1 MSSNSAI
8 VSNTTAQS
16 SPSLSSSTE
25 QTKEKSV
32 VVIAKH
38 YGFSVDGINF
48 LAPEGLYCEL
58 ISDFKISQLPNA
70 PKHMMGLINLRGNL
84 IPLYRVS
91 ETKETKLAATYAFLM
106 GDPKHGAALLI
117 HEKPRSITID
127 DSHTKTQTKSTLPW
141 LEGCVEECFRIDT
154 VTWNK
159 INIRNLFKKL
169 ANKL

>member
-1 MSSNSAI
+1 MSPNSAI

-16 SPSLSSSTE
+16 PPSLSSSDE
-25 QTKEKSV
+25 QEKAV
-32 VVIAKH
+32 VIIAKH

-58 ISDFKISQLPNA
+58 ISEFNISQLPNA

-91 ETKETKLAATYAFLM
+91 ETKETKLSTTYAFLM
-106 GDPKHGAALLI
+106 GEPKHGAALLI
-117 HEKPRSITID
+117 QEKPRSITID
-127 DSHTKTQTKSTLPW
+127 DSHSTTQTKSTLPW
-141 LEGCVEECFRIDT
+141 LEGCVDESYRINAE
-154 VTWNK
+154 TWNK
-159 INIRNLFKKL
+159 INIENLFKKL